1 MKLQTQYL
9 IKLAEKGVRGDGRK
23 SDEYRKIEIEK
34 NIIAKAEG
42 SAKVKIGN
50 TEVIAGIKMD
60 VGEPFPDKP
69 DEGVLITNAEFSPIA
84 SPEFETGPPDEDAIE
99 LARVV
104 DRGIRESGAIDMKK
118 LCITPGEKVWM
129 VFIDIHILNH
139 SGNLIDTA
147 ALAAVTALKHTKIP
161 EYDGEK
167 VDYENKTKSLPV
179 VHLPVTITTAKIGNL
194 YVVDPDLEEE
204 DVMSLRL
211 TVTTKENENIC
222 AVQKSGASGLLMEE
236 IEKIFKVSIKKG
248 NEIRKLIS

>member
-9 IKLAEKGVRGDGRK
+9 IRLAEKGVRGDGRK
-23 SDEYRKIEIEK
+23 GEEYRKIEIEK
-34 NIIAKAEG
+34 NTIAKAEG
-42 SAKVKIGN
+42 SAKVKIGS
-50 TEVIAGIKMD
+50 TEVVAGVKMD

-69 DEGVLITNAEFSPIA
+69 DEGILITNAEFSPIA

-139 SGNLIDTA
+139 SGNLIDA
-147 ALAAVTALKHTKIP
+147 AGLAAVTALKHTKIP

-167 VDYENKTKSLPV
+167 VDYENKTKPLPL
-179 VHLPVTITTAKIGNL
+179 VHLPVTVTTAKIGNL
-194 YVVDPDLEEE
+194 YVVDPGLEEE
-204 DVMSLRL
+204 DVMSVRL
-211 TVTTKENENIC
+211 TVTTKEDGNVC
-222 AVQKSGASGLLMEE
+222 AIQKSGPDGLLLEE
-236 IEKIFKVSIKKG
+236 VEKIFKLSIKKG
-248 NEIRKLIS
+248 NEIRKL